1 MRIALCINGLYRN
14 HINPGPKEI
23 ITRLHRIFAGADVYY
38 HTWTKRIAEVPLEY
52 HENLFYCDEPELD
65 YHPIH
70 DSKTDSLHG
79 KWIPYK
85 SKKISVHKTQ
95 HSSKQI
101 LGYADVVSKITKE
114 YDVMVRTRW
123 DSLLS
128 NQINFQPY
136 LEEALDHPVGFMT
149 RPGRGHTVDKISN
162 VNKNDI
168 NDDWYCYLADSLIFH
183 APKHFNPKYV
193 QQLHADKN
201 LWPAE
206 WGWWQVLSE
215 PNNNIHNCYHG
226 GSIIAR

>member
-1 MRIALCINGLYRN
+1 M
-14 HINPGPKEI
+14 
-23 ITRLHRIFAGADVYY
+23 
-38 HTWTKRIAEVPLEY
+38 
-52 HENLFYCDEPELD
+52 
-65 YHPIH
+65 
-70 DSKTDSLHG
+70 
-79 KWIPYK
+79 
-85 SKKISVHKTQ
+85 HKTQ

-168 NDDWYCYLADSLIFH
+168 NDDWYCFLADSLIFH